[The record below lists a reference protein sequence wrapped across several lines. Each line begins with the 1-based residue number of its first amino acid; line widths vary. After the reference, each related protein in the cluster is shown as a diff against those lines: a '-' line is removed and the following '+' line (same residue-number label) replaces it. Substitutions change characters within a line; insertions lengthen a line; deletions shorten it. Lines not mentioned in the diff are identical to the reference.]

1 MLGCHDTMICGCAM
15 SKAFTKEAS
24 EDEGLSLQPEMPFGV
39 KNYITPAGYQ
49 HLQTELLQL
58 LDVARPRALQGDS
71 AEDIGNTV
79 GNTDLPAADGQ
90 HQLSLLE
97 IDQRIHYL
105 QTRLETAEVVDP
117 GVHDGDEQIFFGAT
131 VTYQHEAGERQT
143 VTIVGLDEID
153 PAQGRI
159 SWLSPVAHTLLG
171 ASEGDTVLLESPAG
185 DENLEILAVHYP

>member
-1 MLGCHDTMICGCAM
+1 MLVCIDTMIFGCTM
-15 SKAFTKEAS
+15 NKAFTKEAS

-39 KNYITPAGYQ
+39 RNYITPAGYQ
-49 HLQTELLQL
+49 HLQAELLQL

-71 AEDIGNTV
+71 ADDLGS
-79 GNTDLPAADGQ
+79 TDLQAAGGQ
-90 HQLSLLE
+90 HQLSLRE

-117 GVHDGDEQIFFGAT
+117 GVHVGDEQIFFGAT
-131 VTYQHEAGERQT
+131 VTYQNESGDRQT

-159 SWLSPVAHTLLG
+159 SWLSPVADILLG
-171 ASEGDTVLLESPAG
+171 ASKGDTVLLESPAS
-185 DENLEILAVHYP
+185 DENLEILAVRYP

>member
-1 MLGCHDTMICGCAM
+1 MN
-15 SKAFTKEAS
+15 KAFTKETS

-39 KNYITPAGYQ
+39 RNYITPAGYQ
-49 HLQTELLQL
+49 HLQVELLQL

-71 AEDIGNTV
+71 AD
-79 GNTDLPAADGQ
+79 DLGTADLQASGDQ
-90 HQLSLLE
+90 HQLLLRE

-117 GVHDGDEQIFFGAT
+117 GVHAGGEQIFFGAT
-131 VTYQHEAGERQT
+131 VTYQNEAGERQT

-159 SWLSPVAHTLLG
+159 SWLSPVADTLLG

-185 DENLEILAVHYP
+185 DENLEILAVRYP